1 MPRSET
7 AMDLIVELAR
17 TYAKAQDAF
26 DEVCTEIEDEQRALI
41 RRRQRALRNRAADA
55 ASAREALEAALAEHP
70 ELFESPRT
78 HAVAGV
84 KFGFRRAAKRLLVH
98 DEQATIRAIEERMP
112 ERAPLLVKTTK
123 KLVRAA
129 AGKLEPVEQ
138 ARLGLE
144 TEAAHDV
151 VTIAMASTDLDKL
164 VKALT
169 VDITEATAEDAA

>member
-1 MPRSET
+1 MAVAPDST
-7 AMDLIVELAR
+7 MDEIVALAR
-17 TYAKAQDAF
+17 AYAIAQDRF
-26 DEVCTEIEDEQRALI
+26 DEVCTELEDEQRALI
-41 RRRQRALRNRAADA
+41 RSRQRALRNRAADA
-55 ASAREALEAALAEHP
+55 ASAREAFEAAIAAHP

-84 KFGFRRAAKRLLVH
+84 KFGFRRAAKKLVVH

-112 ERAPLLVKTTK
+112 EQAPLLVKTTK

-129 AGKLEPVEQ
+129 ASKLEPVEQ

-144 TEAAHDV
+144 TEPAQDV

-169 VDITEATAEDAA
+169 VDITEATEGTE